1 MRLCFALLKKKKRK
15 KKFNRRLLSL
25 NPATCKLFSWN
36 YTKRRNELLCKL
48 GRWNKGTKKE
58 KIMREL
64 IQDVL
69 AHSRDRSSSIID
81 ESEWQ

>member
-1 MRLCFALLKKKKRK
+1 MSCSVNL
-15 KKFNRRLLSL
+15 
-25 NPATCKLFSWN
+25 
-36 YTKRRNELLCKL
+36 ED
-48 GRWNKGTKKE
+48 GTRGQKKE